1 MQLSFRRKSAKVDR
15 KTTRELIKFCADQLL
30 PPRLAKNLHI
40 NVSYKPNILKG
51 KERCY
56 GWVSKDDG
64 ITPRKFDIVCD
75 DGLSIQMT
83 MRTLAHEMVHVRQ
96 YATGQLKDYKR
107 WEDRYRWKGRDHV
120 WNPNCSRKEYKTKY
134 PDEREA
140 LRLEKVLWRKFLK
153 WKSRVL

>member
-1 MQLSFRRKSAKVDR
+1 MQLSFRRKSSKVNR
-15 KTTRELIKFCADQLL
+15 KITRELIEFCADQLL
-30 PPRLAKNLHI
+30 TPRLSQNIHI
-40 NVSYKPNILKG
+40 TVTYLPNILAG
-51 KERCY
+51 KHRSY
-56 GWVSKDDG
+56 GWVTKDG
-64 ITPRKFDIVCD
+64 PPPRNFSIACD

-83 MRTLAHEMVHVRQ
+83 LRTLAHEMVHVRQ
-96 YATGQLKDYKR
+96 YATGQLIDYTR
-107 WEDRYRWKGRDHV
+107 WEDRYRWKGKRFR